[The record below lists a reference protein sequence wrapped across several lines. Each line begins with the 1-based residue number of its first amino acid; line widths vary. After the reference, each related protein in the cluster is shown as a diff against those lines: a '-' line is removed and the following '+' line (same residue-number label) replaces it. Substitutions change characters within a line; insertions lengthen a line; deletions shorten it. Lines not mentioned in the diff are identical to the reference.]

1 MLFGLFLKQL
11 FGSAG
16 LPRSV
21 KSQGKNEIF
30 FKVREKSVNF
40 AFGQGNLELCSK
52 SGKSQEIYIILDI
65 MSTKSQ
71 EQRKEIENEKNILN
85 V

>member
-1 MLFGLFLKQL
+1 MLAFQPRVCT
-11 FGSAG
+11 G

-21 KSQGKNEIF
+21 KSQGKTKF
-30 FKVREKSVNF
+30 FQGQGKVSEVCIWLRKFGILLKVREV
-40 AFGQGNLELCSK
+40 
-52 SGKSQEIYIILDI
+52 YIILDI

-71 EQRKEIENEKNILN
+71 EQRKEIENEESISN

>member
-1 MLFGLFLKQL
+1 MLAFQPRVCT
-11 FGSAG
+11 G

-21 KSQGKNEIF
+21 KSQGKVSEVCIWLRKF
-30 FKVREKSVNF
+30 GILLKVREV
-40 AFGQGNLELCSK
+40 
-52 SGKSQEIYIILDI
+52 YIILDI

-71 EQRKEIENEKNILN
+71 EQRKEIENEESISN